1 LHDCHNQLT
10 VKPAQNSF
18 FRDQLRTA
26 RAVALADA
34 EGFHAVIRVVEL
46 IGQQLGRNI
55 SGLGGYKTSQ

>member
-1 LHDCHNQLT
+1 LT
-10 VKPAQNSF
+10 VEPAQNSF
-18 FRDQLRTA
+18 FRDQLRSA